1 MAPPPLV
8 ENTQLHARLVH
19 CRAPHKRL
27 QQFASEFALAAHLRL
42 LGARRPGGGGSKP
55 SKKKTKV
62 AVSKRLRKATLEG
75 TSERA
80 PCGKGK
86 GPAEATKSPDRAPT
100 LRDLCEV
107 DDWAGKDRYFVAQIS
122 ELPRLVAEGPL
133 KPRWPNLTNSTRVWT
148 ERPIAAEYVRGALH
162 PSLAKQLYESPFE
175 ELMDQAAKSAVWV
188 ALERFRAKYLES
200 SVEEDPFAERPKDAN
215 VRMEEC

>member
-1 MAPPPLV
+1 
-8 ENTQLHARLVH
+8 
-19 CRAPHKRL
+19 
-27 QQFASEFALAAHLRL
+27 
-42 LGARRPGGGGSKP
+42 GSKP

-86 GPAEATKSPDRAPT
+86 GPAEATESPDRAPT

-107 DDWAGKDRYFVAQIS
+107 DDRAGKDRYFVAQIS

-175 ELMDQAAKSAVWV
+175 ELMDQAAKSAVWASAGSEAMAAAKKRAIKLSAEV
-188 ALERFRAKYLES
+188 DRLMAALGKTKQCRKGLELAADS
-200 SVEEDPFAERPKDAN
+200 TRVELKDLRDSRRWLEDEVLLLTKAAGCCSPS
-215 VRMEEC
+215 